1 MEIKFIIIRIA
12 NTIKFKMPDKKKA
25 WYNRYNEF
33 INISKTKNVECLDS
47 EQIYIEKTSR
57 YGC

>member
-1 MEIKFIIIRIA
+1 
-12 NTIKFKMPDKKKA
+12 MPDKKIA

-47 EQIYIEKTSR
+47 EEVFIEKTKLNR
-57 YGC
+57 KNAFIKLYCL

>member
-1 MEIKFIIIRIA
+1 
-12 NTIKFKMPDKKKA
+12 MPDKKIA

-47 EQIYIEKTSR
+47 KEIYIEKHLNMGVSLKLN
-57 YGC
+57 